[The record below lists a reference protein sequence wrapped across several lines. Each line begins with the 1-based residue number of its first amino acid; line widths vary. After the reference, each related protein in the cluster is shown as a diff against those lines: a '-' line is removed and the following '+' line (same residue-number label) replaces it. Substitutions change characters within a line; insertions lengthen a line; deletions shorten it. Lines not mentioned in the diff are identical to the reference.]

1 MLGSSDWD
9 PGGCCP
15 PPTFRCIGA
24 WLQGWRTGGG
34 AAGGRFDEDRD
45 GENGKVQ
52 EKSGSL
58 RKHLVEW
65 VWVVEERET

>member
-45 GENGKVQ
+45 GENGKVP